1 MLIWTSV
8 TSPESPIDS
17 EKCKFR
23 NCGRH
28 QKCEDFNKEKIYNQ
42 GDDMQ
47 SWQIF
52 NLGLMALIV
61 LVAKMALYD
70 PLCLT

>member
-1 MLIWTSV
+1 MTLKSV
-8 TSPESPIDS
+8 NLGIVAGT
-17 EKCKFR
+17 K
-23 NCGRH
+23 
-28 QKCEDFNKEKIYNQ
+28 KCEDCNKEKIYNQ